1 VPREP
6 AGSDVVEI
14 LITVATVR
22 LICPCAEQGPPDPA
36 DASVTC
42 AVKVKVPKTVGVPV
56 MAPELLMVN
65 PEGKAPPIRAQV
77 SVPAPPLACTVAL

>member
-1 VPREP
+1 M
-6 AGSDVVEI
+6 
-14 LITVATVR
+14 R
-22 LICPCAEQGPPDPA
+22 LVL
-36 DASVTC
+36 DAS
-42 AVKVKVPKTVGVPV
+42 AVLEVVLERSRAGDFMRAIQEADTV